1 MKKIYPNITAAIGN
15 TPLVRVER
23 FSQYY
28 TLKTP
33 LLVKPEFLNPGGSV
47 KERVALAMVDDAE
60 KRGLLKEGSTI
71 IEPTSGNT
79 GIGLAIVAAVRS
91 YKIILTM
98 PETMSLERRKLLK
111 AYGAQL
117 VLTDGSKGMHGAIEK
132 AQELHK
138 TIPNSFIP
146 SQFDNKA
153 NVKAH
158 YNTTA
163 KEIWND
169 SNNLIDIFVCGVGT
183 GGTITGVGSFLKEQN
198 KNIKIV
204 AVEPANSA
212 ILSGFPA
219 GKHQIQGIGAGFIPS
234 ILDRTVIDEIVKV
247 EEKRA
252 FETANI
258 LAKTEG
264 ILAGISSGAALWGAI
279 EVAQKE
285 ENSDKTVVVILPDSG
300 DRYYSTQL
308 FTE

>member
-163 KEIWND
+163 KEI
-169 SNNLIDIFVCGVGT
+169 
-183 GGTITGVGSFLKEQN
+183 
-198 KNIKIV
+198 
-204 AVEPANSA
+204 
-212 ILSGFPA
+212 
-219 GKHQIQGIGAGFIPS
+219 
-234 ILDRTVIDEIVKV
+234 
-247 EEKRA
+247 
-252 FETANI
+252 
-258 LAKTEG
+258 
-264 ILAGISSGAALWGAI
+264 
-279 EVAQKE
+279 
-285 ENSDKTVVVILPDSG
+285 
-300 DRYYSTQL
+300 
-308 FTE
+308 

>member
-15 TPLVRVER
+15 TPLVKVER

-28 TLKTP
+28 ALKTP
-33 LLVKPEFLNPGGSV
+33 LLVKPESLNPGGSV
-47 KERVALAMVDDAE
+47 KERVALAMIDDAE
-60 KRGLLKEGSTI
+60 NRGLLKEGFTI

-117 VLTDGSKGMHGAIEK
+117 VLTDGSKGMHGAIQK
-132 AQELHK
+132 AKELHK
-138 TIPNSFIP
+138 SIPNSFIP
-146 SQFDNKA
+146 SQFDNEA

-163 KEIWND
+163 KEIWSD
-169 SNNLIDIFVCGVGT
+169 SNGLLDILVCGVGT
-183 GGTITGVGSFLKEQN
+183 GGTITGVGSFLKER
-198 KNIKIV
+198 KKSIKIV

-212 ILSGFPA
+212 VLSGLPA
-219 GKHQIQGIGAGFIPS
+219 AKHQIQGIGAGFIPP
-234 ILDRTVIDEIVKV
+234 ILNRAVIDEIIKI
-247 EEKRA
+247 EDEKA
-252 FETANI
+252 FETAKV

-285 ENSDKTVVVILPDSG
+285 ENSNKTVVVILPDSA

-308 FTE
+308 FAE